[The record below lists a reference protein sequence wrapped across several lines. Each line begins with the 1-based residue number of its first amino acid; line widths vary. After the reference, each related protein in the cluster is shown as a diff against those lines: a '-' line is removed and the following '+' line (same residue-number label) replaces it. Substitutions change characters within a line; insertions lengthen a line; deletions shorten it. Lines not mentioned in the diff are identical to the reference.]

1 MALQSAWQ
9 CICHLYVRLL
19 PALRG
24 GGWIED
30 DPILKN
36 MSSLDSSTYH
46 TGTVCQILL
55 LSAQSQI
62 NFFGRESLVRQFS
75 REIIISSL
83 FPFSISKGLMERCS
97 TVLWLQAL
105 NNCWYF
111 QNWMLFDLELI
122 CCIDFYFSWLLFFQ
136 SIQHLVQCESSGYVC
151 QKGQSS
157 QLLVVLLLPW
167 YSATS
172 FPKRSL
178 KPIIRPEKRS
188 FTLKRHNYF

>member
-1 MALQSAWQ
+1 MPPLCEAAACFARRRLDWGRPHPQKYVLSWF
-9 CICHLYVRLL
+9 LYIPHWDR
-19 PALRG
+19 
-24 GGWIED
+24 
-30 DPILKN
+30 
-36 MSSLDSSTYH
+36 MSNLASKCTKS
-46 TGTVCQILL
+46 
-55 LSAQSQI
+55 
-62 NFFGRESLVRQFS
+62 NKFFGRESLVRQFS
-75 REIIISSL
+75 REIITSSP